1 MQVKYLL
8 DSRQID
14 YAELSHFGNVI
25 RIIQTGLLH
34 GLAGT
39 LYRSA
44 NSGFPDKHMM
54 CFFGQHE
61 ATGSRQWVEPRLS
74 LGFQLHFAITINEK
88 REHEERQPIRCLLV
102 KCTQHTRSVRIT

>member
-1 MQVKYLL
+1 
-8 DSRQID
+8 
-14 YAELSHFGNVI
+14 
-25 RIIQTGLLH
+25 
-34 GLAGT
+34 
-39 LYRSA
+39 
-44 NSGFPDKHMM
+44 MM

-102 KCTQHTRSVRIT
+102 KCAQHTRSVRITRATLKQSFSFIAAIGAKVFLQQINHGPEMTTLFYVDLEQVAHVVE